1 MRAMVL
7 DEWGGPEKFVLRDIE
22 KPSVKPGHVL
32 IRVEATSVNP
42 IDYKIRSGGIGFAPK
57 LPAVLHGDVAGI
69 VAELGEGVDHLEEG
83 DAVYACA
90 GGFRGLGGALAEF
103 MLADARVVA
112 RKPEDLTFREA
123 AAVPLVSIT
132 AWLAVVDRARV
143 SPHDY
148 VLVHAGAGGVGH
160 AGIQIAKNIGAH
172 VATTVSTAEKAD
184 VASELGADEV
194 IYYRH
199 ESVDDYV
206 QRLTGGRGFDVVFDT
221 VGGETLQKS
230 LQAVRIGGRVAGIA
244 MRTTG
249 SFAPVHEKDLTLS
262 GVFMAAPLLTGNAP
276 AMAHQRHILETLG
289 RWNLANRFRPVV
301 DHRHFALE
309 DVGQAHT
316 ALESGGVL
324 GKAVIEIGDHA
335 EERS

>member
-1 MRAMVL
+1 MKAMVI
-7 DEWGGPEKFVLRDIE
+7 DSWGGPESFELRDIE
-22 KPSVKPGHVL
+22 KPSVRAGHVL

-42 IDYKIRSGGIGFAPK
+42 VDYKIRSRGLRFAPQ

-69 VAELGEGVDHLEEG
+69 VDEVGGGVDHLEVG

-90 GGFRGLGGALAEF
+90 GGFRGLGGALAEY

-132 AWLAVVDRARV
+132 AWLAIVDRARV

-148 VLVHAGAGGVGH
+148 VLIHAGAGGVGH
-160 AGIQIAKNIGAH
+160 VAIQIAKNVGAH

-194 IYYRH
+194 IYYRD
-199 ESVDDYV
+199 ESVEDYV
-206 QRLTGGRGFDVVFDT
+206 QRLTAGRGFDVVFDT

-230 LQAVRIGGRVAGIA
+230 LQAARIGGRVAGIA

-249 SFAPVHEKDLTLS
+249 TFAPVHEKDLTLS
-262 GVFMAAPLLTGNAP
+262 GVFMPAPLLAGDTS
-276 AMAHQRHILETLG
+276 AMVHQRHILETLG
-289 RWNLANRFRPVV
+289 RWNIANRFRPIV
-301 DHRHFALE
+301 DGRHFRLE
-309 DVGQAHT
+309 DVGQAHA
-316 ALESGGVL
+316 ALESGSVL
-324 GKAVIEIGDHA
+324 GKAVIEVGEHA